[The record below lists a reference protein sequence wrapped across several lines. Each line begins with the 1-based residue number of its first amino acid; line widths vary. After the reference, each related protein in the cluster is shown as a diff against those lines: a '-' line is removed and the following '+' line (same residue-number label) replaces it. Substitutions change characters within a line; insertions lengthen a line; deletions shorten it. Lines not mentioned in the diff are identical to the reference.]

1 MFIQQDE
8 IFLGDKEQNETTAL
22 RTLTLQFIKLTRDI
36 VENILDFGDSNVLQC
51 VYPAVGDCED
61 EQIELEHCGVCIAL
75 LPQPEILTLQ
85 RFIQRDKACLKRSK
99 PCYEAQKEKA

>member
-8 IFLGDKEQNETTAL
+8 IFLGDKAQNETTAL

-36 VENILDFGDSNVLQC
+36 IENILDFGDSDVLQC

-61 EQIELEHCGVCIAL
+61 EQIELEH
-75 LPQPEILTLQ
+75 
-85 RFIQRDKACLKRSK
+85 
-99 PCYEAQKEKA
+99 